1 MNHEAHDND
10 ELLAKLRVLPA
21 PKLDDAF
28 VQQVRRESLAALAKP
43 NEKPA
48 LVERTLKNWVEL
60 IAERV
65 LLPLSLAGTT
75 AAYLMWAVDAAS
87 RVYR

>member
-28 VQQVRRESLAALAKP
+28 VRQVRRESLAALAKP
-43 NEKPA
+43 VVKSTS
-48 LVERTLKNWVEL
+48 LDRSFKNWVEL